1 MTPTTDT
8 RPLSSTATNIDA
20 NTRGTTRRSIGEM
33 PSTSI
38 ASISSR
44 ILRLPRSAQMADPPA
59 QEISSAQT
67 IGAASR
73 MMASTAA
80 EPVNDWAPTCRDRLP
95 ICRAMTAPNG
105 IETRAV
111 GRIVT
116 LARNQPCSIASRH
129 WNRRWMIERNSC
141 TIVSRQRAKKPPL
154 CRNGAARV
162 ADVIDRSSLVRRVV
176 GALARRGLSR
186 RLSGSGRLRAVAGGA
201 GRARGTRG
209 EDANRSAVAVVSVVA
224 AAGAPLGRVLGRRG
238 RRGRRRGLAVP
249 FLAGE
254 RAGWRLD
261 VVLLQPL
268 ARRALGAAGLPVAR
282 GDLRRDRRQRRQLLA
297 LFLLGG
303 ELRGVLLLGHADRSL
318 TARV

>member
-1 MTPTTDT
+1 
-8 RPLSSTATNIDA
+8 
-20 NTRGTTRRSIGEM
+20 
-33 PSTSI
+33 
-38 ASISSR
+38 
-44 ILRLPRSAQMADPPA
+44 
-59 QEISSAQT
+59 
-67 IGAASR
+67 
-73 MMASTAA
+73 
-80 EPVNDWAPTCRDRLP
+80 
-95 ICRAMTAPNG
+95 MTAPNG

-141 TIVSRQRAKKPPL
+141 TIVSRQRAKKLPL

-162 ADVIDRSSLVRRVV
+162 DDVIDRSSLVRRVV
-176 GALARRGLSR
+176 GALARRGPSR
-186 RLSGSGRLRAVAGGA
+186 RLSGGGLLRTVAGGV

-209 EDANRSAVAVVSVVA
+209 EDANRSAVTVVSVVTA
-224 AAGAPLGRVLGRRG
+224 ARAPLGRVLGRRG

-254 RAGWRLD
+254 RAGGRLD

-268 ARRALGAAGLPVAR
+268 TRRALRAARLTVAR
-282 GDLRRDRRQRRQLLA
+282 GDLRRDRRQRRQFLA

-318 TARV
+318 TARVEELAHYRLLARQQHLPRAEHREVAPIEQADVVR